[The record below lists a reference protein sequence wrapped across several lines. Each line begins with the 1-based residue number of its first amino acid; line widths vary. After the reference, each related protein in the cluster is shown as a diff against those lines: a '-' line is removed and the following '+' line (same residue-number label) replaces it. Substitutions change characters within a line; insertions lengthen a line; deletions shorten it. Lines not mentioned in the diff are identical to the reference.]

1 MEGGWV
7 GALFFITIAIEII
20 AIIVLIVITIIIMV
34 IMVVNFSGRC

>member
-7 GALFFITIAIEII
+7 VALFFINIVIEII

>member
-7 GALFFITIAIEII
+7 GALFFINIVIEII
-20 AIIVLIVITIIIMV
+20 AIIVVTIIIMV

>member
-7 GALFFITIAIEII
+7 GALFFITIVIEII
-20 AIIVLIVITIIIMV
+20 AIIVITIIIIV

>member
-7 GALFFITIAIEII
+7 GALFFITIVIEII
-20 AIIVLIVITIIIMV
+20 AIIVVTIIIMV

>member
-7 GALFFITIAIEII
+7 GALFFINIVIEII
-20 AIIVLIVITIIIMV
+20 AITVITIIIMV

>member
-7 GALFFITIAIEII
+7 GALFFINIVIEII
-20 AIIVLIVITIIIMV
+20 AIILVTIIIMV

>member
-7 GALFFITIAIEII
+7 VALFFINIVIEII
-20 AIIVLIVITIIIMV
+20 AIIVVIVITIIIMV

>member
-7 GALFFITIAIEII
+7 GALFLINIVIEII
-20 AIIVLIVITIIIMV
+20 AIILVTIIIMV

>member
-7 GALFFITIAIEII
+7 GALFFITIVIEII
-20 AIIVLIVITIIIMV
+20 AIILVTIIIMV

>member
-7 GALFFITIAIEII
+7 GALFFINIVIEII
-20 AIIVLIVITIIIMV
+20 AIIVITIIIMV

>member
-7 GALFFITIAIEII
+7 GALFFINIVIEII
-20 AIIVLIVITIIIMV
+20 AIIVVTIIIMVIMV

>member
-7 GALFFITIAIEII
+7 GALFFITIVIEII
-20 AIIVLIVITIIIMV
+20 AIIVVNIIIMV

>member
-7 GALFFITIAIEII
+7 GALFFINIVIEII

>member
-7 GALFFITIAIEII
+7 GALFFITIVIEII
-20 AIIVLIVITIIIMV
+20 AIIVITIIIMV

>member
-7 GALFFITIAIEII
+7 GALFFINIVIEII
-20 AIIVLIVITIIIMV
+20 AIILITIIIMV